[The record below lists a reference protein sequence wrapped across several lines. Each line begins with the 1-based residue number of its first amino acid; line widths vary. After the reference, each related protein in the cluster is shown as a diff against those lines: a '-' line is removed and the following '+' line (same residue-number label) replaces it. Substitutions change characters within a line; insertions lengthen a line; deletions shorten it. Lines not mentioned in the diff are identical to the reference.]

1 MKGSDDGSD
10 DGGASPAA
18 GADASLLSTDPKV
31 VETAAGSSDGS
42 SSTERVLGG
51 GAMAEGD
58 LAAEAEMSVAAADVG
73 ESDAP
78 AVKRRRTIS
87 KASSAA
93 AAKDSIAKRR
103 RPQRDRQPRAAKYN
117 PSAPSA
123 GAEAAAARAALAAKK
138 RTAVEAARVAAEA
151 LGPPKDGDFAVAYN
165 RSTRRWHA
173 TMTVYGK
180 PWLIGG
186 YGSEADAKYVCK
198 PSVAKVLKDA
208 AGAKKSRARNGQLPN
223 VSVRERERESVCVC
237 TRCRFSRRAV
247 LSTIVSR
254 AASLTPPSLSLS
266 HTHTLTLPAPL
277 PLSVRVM
284 RKEFLCGRDSD
295 GSIKRR
301 YGGGQTISRVRVR
314 RSCASSRRVASA
326 VLQRTRTS
334 RSSRPK
340 VVRARWKQSSLR
352 PPRSRSAPK

>member
-1 MKGSDDGSD
+1 MPKGTMFFLFFFSIKIAHSWTICCSVEATHSSYVLMEELMKGSDDGSD

-51 GAMAEGD
+51 GTMAEGD

-138 RTAVEAARVAAEA
+138 RTAVEAARIAAEA
-151 LGPPKDGDFAVAYN
+151 LGPPKDGDFAIAYN

-223 VSVRERERESVCVC
+223 VSV
-237 TRCRFSRRAV
+237 
-247 LSTIVSR
+247 
-254 AASLTPPSLSLS
+254 
-266 HTHTLTLPAPL
+266 
-277 PLSVRVM
+277 
-284 RKEFLCGRDSD
+284 
-295 GSIKRR
+295 
-301 YGGGQTISRVRVR
+301 
-314 RSCASSRRVASA
+314 
-326 VLQRTRTS
+326 
-334 RSSRPK
+334 
-340 VVRARWKQSSLR
+340 
-352 PPRSRSAPK
+352 